1 MILEAVGICKKY
13 KNRAIFEDFNFYA
26 KKGEFVAIVGE
37 SGRGKSTLLTM
48 LATLNSVD
56 KGKIFFEKR
65 DVAKLKESELSRL
78 RNEKFGFVFQQ
89 ANMLMHLNVVKNVIL
104 PFLYGSRVF
113 DYGKV
118 DKMAMEVLEF
128 VGLEG
133 LKNSS
138 VKNLSG
144 GELQRVAIARAL
156 INRPKIIFA
165 DEPTGNLDEKNSNLV
180 MRLFLEYKKRYGST
194 IVMVTHDKT
203 LLRFVDR
210 VVSI

>member
-1 MILEAVGICKKY
+1 MILEAIGICKKY
-13 KNRAIFEDFNFYA
+13 KNRTIFEDFNFYA
-26 KKGEFVAIVGE
+26 KDGEFVAIVGE
-37 SGRGKSTLLTM
+37 SGRGKSTLLTI

-56 KGKIFFEKR
+56 KGEIFFEKR
-65 DVAKLKESELSRL
+65 RVTDLKEGELSRL

-104 PFLYGSRVF
+104 PFVYGNRVF
-113 DYGKV
+113 NYEKIEQKALD
-118 DKMAMEVLEF
+118 VLEF
-128 VGLEG
+128 VGLDD

-180 MRLFLEYKKRYGST
+180 MKLFLEYKKRYNST
-194 IVMVTHDKT
+194 IVMVTHDKS
-203 LLRFVDR
+203 LLKFVDR
-210 VVSI
+210 VINI